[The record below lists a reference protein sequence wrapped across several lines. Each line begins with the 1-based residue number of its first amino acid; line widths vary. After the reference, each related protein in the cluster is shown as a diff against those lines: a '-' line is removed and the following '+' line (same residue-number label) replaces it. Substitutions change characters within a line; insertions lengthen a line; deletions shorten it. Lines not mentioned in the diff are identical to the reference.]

1 MQILKKGMERGHIP
15 SSKGKPHN
23 FANPFN
29 LRNGGDLGG
38 RWPVIASNPE
48 LIYIPFNGFT
58 EEIENMELTQKYHN
72 DINLASAMI
81 LSSVWLI
88 LTSMVLSERKAG
100 RTSLKAMYTLFVEV
114 WIAKVL
120 KASRP

>member
-1 MQILKKGMERGHIP
+1 MKKGLERGHIP

-29 LRNGGDLGG
+29 IRNGSNLGG
-38 RWPVIASNPE
+38 CWPALANNPD

-72 DINLASAMI
+72 DINL
-81 LSSVWLI
+81 
-88 LTSMVLSERKAG
+88 G
-100 RTSLKAMYTLFVEV
+100 FCYGSLKCLIDPDFDGNIWAEGWESFSEGYAHIICCCLNCKSVE
-114 WIAKVL
+114 
-120 KASRP
+120 SP